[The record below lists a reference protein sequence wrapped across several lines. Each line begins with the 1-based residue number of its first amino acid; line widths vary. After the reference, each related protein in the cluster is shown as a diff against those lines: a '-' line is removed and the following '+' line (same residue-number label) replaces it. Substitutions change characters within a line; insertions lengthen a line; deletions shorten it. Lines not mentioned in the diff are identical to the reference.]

1 MFETRMGQC
10 DGALLVTWVKI
21 SQSTATW
28 SAVVAVPLLVRVF
41 VWLWQ
46 SGEVVLHLF
55 GDSRYA
61 QLCIVKVVWWQVGG
75 GAMELAF
82 CAAAIFVVSAV
93 VVYFVSVVG
102 TRQKTYEEALA
113 EARRRSL
120 EEDAALQQA
129 RQHHKRD
136 SANKKVK
143 GRWGRT
149 KVKES
154 PAEPELSASTGTNET
169 ALACPPSPT
178 QGAIQH
184 MPEHVEF
191 KEEAEVVLIPKED
204 DELTCDAVPRSSPI
218 IPPVR
223 NRRPQKP
230 ILVHKPPP
238 EPEELAAQPVAPVV
252 LEPSPK
258 PVRRNSFKDIVPK
271 DEIELKHLQE
281 QLQQQQQQ
289 QQQKEVAETSS
300 WSAAAPP
307 SPPNSTAAAAKGS
320 PLREKPPRSRKS
332 KGQDAASAVT
342 TDGTAAREVCAR
354 ELLSLVRGSSRF
366 VAEQEEL
373 EQLVEELLNRAGQP
387 AGEWRK
393 RGPDPEAHLRRLLAE
408 RERDLEAERQHAL
421 SHATKVKELRQE
433 LNQQLTRVQQQER
446 NLKTQQKAMEEQA
459 AQLQRLRDE
468 SRQLQQR
475 VHQLEAE
482 LQQSSASV
490 CERVR
495 SREEELEQ
503 VHREALERERREA
516 ETRLAQAQQQ
526 AEALE
531 ATCAQLRQR
540 LDQEA
545 QNLAAQRN
553 ASEGKVKE
561 LSKVHQLE
569 LEAERAEHQRR
580 LGALEQRCQ
589 EQAHLAEELRARLAE
604 AVQTH
609 SREVS
614 ELSRKK
620 AEAEAAAEG
629 AEQQLVQAHEAAV
642 EELRRELDD
651 QRAKNNDL
659 RTKNWEAVEAMRA
672 AERKAEAQAASLTKE
687 LEVLKASHT
696 KDVESLQRRLLD
708 EHQKKEREL
717 LERLLPAIKVDARLS
732 HSEWLV
738 HFERE
743 VHQWQKRQQQQQQ
756 QQHQRGM
763 GDHQPPSASTQSQ
776 TSGALEDAERLQQLA
791 QANAKLDKEVSHY
804 KQVLSQTEDIL
815 QNLQRS
821 VEEEEKRW
829 HEKEE
834 GHHKERLLWQ
844 QQLTQAQAEASQQK
858 ITGPTEREQWL
869 EERCAVLEAD
879 LRQLHGLQETTS
891 EVCGVQFAFSCLERT
906 LPSIVNEMQAKLK
919 ELQAKLQDEEGEKK
933 LLEQKYDEASLYGE
947 FLEKVSR
954 NAQDVRTHLESRVR
968 ELEEVKLMRDD
979 YDLLKQELANV
990 KAQLAETR
998 CTGAKAHEEA
1008 AANHSPSAQ
1017 LPVAKAMPDTVSPA
1031 TNGPSAAPAEKD
1043 DKLECSELGSDT
1055 IARPSGDA
1063 PCSKNTNGNRTKKRV
1078 RTWNDTSG

>member
-1 MFETRMGQC
+1 MEP
-10 DGALLVTWVKI
+10 I
-21 SQSTATW
+21 
-28 SAVVAVPLLVRVF
+28 AVRRFPVHSPEQRLA
-41 VWLWQ
+41 
-46 SGEVVLHLF
+46 
-55 GDSRYA
+55 
-61 QLCIVKVVWWQVGG
+61 VVWWQVGG

-178 QGAIQH
+178 QGTIQH

-204 DELTCDAVPRSSPI
+204 GELTCDAVPRSAPI
-218 IPPVR
+218 VPLVR

-289 QQQKEVAETSS
+289 QQQKEVAEASS

-307 SPPNSTAAAAKGS
+307 SPPNPTAAAAKGS

-342 TDGTAAREVCAR
+342 SDSTPAREVCAR

-446 NLKTQQKAMEEQA
+446 NLKTQQKAMEEQT

-482 LQQSSASV
+482 LQQSSALV

-569 LEAERAEHQRR
+569 LEAERVEHQRR
-580 LGALEQRCQ
+580 LGTLEQRCQ
-589 EQAHLAEELRARLAE
+589 EQAHLAEELRTRLAE

-696 KDVESLQRRLLD
+696 KDVESLQQRLLD
-708 EHQKKEREL
+708 EHHKKEREL

-743 VHQWQKRQQQQQQ
+743 VHQWQQKRQQQQ
-756 QQHQRGM
+756 HRGM
-763 GDHQPPSASTQSQ
+763 GDHQPLSASTQSQ
-776 TSGALEDAERLQQLA
+776 TSGALEDVEHLQQLA

-858 ITGPTEREQWL
+858 STGPTEREQWL

-891 EVCGVQFAFSCLERT
+891 E
-906 LPSIVNEMQAKLK
+906 
-919 ELQAKLQDEEGEKK
+919 
-933 LLEQKYDEASLYGE
+933 
-947 FLEKVSR
+947 VSR

-990 KAQLAETR
+990 KAQLVEAR
-998 CTGAKAHEEA
+998 RTGAKAHEEG

-1017 LPVAKAMPDTVSPA
+1017 LPVAKATPDTVSLA
-1031 TNGPSAAPAEKD
+1031 TNGPSAAPSPAEKD

-1078 RTWNDTSG
+1078 RLRLKFWKKSKK

>member
-1 MFETRMGQC
+1 
-10 DGALLVTWVKI
+10 
-21 SQSTATW
+21 
-28 SAVVAVPLLVRVF
+28 
-41 VWLWQ
+41 
-46 SGEVVLHLF
+46 
-55 GDSRYA
+55 
-61 QLCIVKVVWWQVGG
+61 
-75 GAMELAF
+75 MELAF

-178 QGAIQH
+178 QGTIQH

-204 DELTCDAVPRSSPI
+204 GELACDAVPRSSPV

-307 SPPNSTAAAAKGS
+307 SPPNPTAAAAKGS

-342 TDGTAAREVCAR
+342 TDSTAAREVCAR

-446 NLKTQQKAMEEQA
+446 NLKTQQKAMEEQTT
-459 AQLQRLRDE
+459 QLQRLRDE
-468 SRQLQQR
+468 SRQLQQK

-569 LEAERAEHQRR
+569 LEAERVEHQRR

-629 AEQQLVQAHEAAV
+629 AEQRLVQAHEAAV
-642 EELRRELDD
+642 EELRRELDG

-672 AERKAEAQAASLTKE
+672 AERKAEAQAAILTKE

-696 KDVESLQRRLLD
+696 KDVESLQQRLLD

-717 LERLLPAIKVDARLS
+717 LERLLPAIKVDATLS

-738 HFERE
+738 HFETE

-763 GDHQPPSASTQSQ
+763 GDHQPLSASTQSQ
-776 TSGALEDAERLQQLA
+776 TSGALEDAEHLQQLA

-844 QQLTQAQAEASQQK
+844 QQLTRAQAEASQQK
-858 ITGPTEREQWL
+858 STGPTEREQWL

-891 EVCGVQFAFSCLERT
+891 E
-906 LPSIVNEMQAKLK
+906 MQAKLK

-933 LLEQKYDEASLYGE
+933 LLEQKYDE
-947 FLEKVSR
+947 VSR

-979 YDLLKQELANV
+979 YDLLKQELADV
-990 KAQLAETR
+990 KAQLVEAR
-998 CTGAKAHEEA
+998 RTGAKAHEEG
-1008 AANHSPSAQ
+1008 AANHSPLAQ
-1017 LPVAKAMPDTVSPA
+1017 LPVTKATPDKVSPA
-1031 TNGPSAAPAEKD
+1031 TNGPSAAPSPAEKD

-1055 IARPSGDA
+1055 IARPSADA

-1078 RTWNDTSG
+1078 RIGFAMLGLQNHMRLTSYVPGFVEQEVEALQPERSTTPPCAPQYLLRMAAAAGSLPLPACPGRCEISTCCCFASRFVQ

>member
-1 MFETRMGQC
+1 
-10 DGALLVTWVKI
+10 
-21 SQSTATW
+21 
-28 SAVVAVPLLVRVF
+28 
-41 VWLWQ
+41 
-46 SGEVVLHLF
+46 
-55 GDSRYA
+55 
-61 QLCIVKVVWWQVGG
+61 
-75 GAMELAF
+75 MELAL
-82 CAAAIFVVSAV
+82 CAAAIFLVSLV
-93 VVYFVSVVG
+93 VVYFVSVFG

-129 RQHHKRD
+129 RQHQKRD

-149 KVKES
+149 KVKEC
-154 PAEPELSASTGTNET
+154 PTEPEIGASTATNET
-169 ALACPPSPT
+169 AAARPPSPQ
-178 QGAIQH
+178 QGLVQH
-184 MPEHVEF
+184 TPEHVEF

-204 DELTCDAVPRSSPI
+204 DELPCEAVPRPSPI
-218 IPPVR
+218 VPPVR

-238 EPEELAAQPVAPVV
+238 EPQEPAIQPVAPPVP
-252 LEPSPK
+252 EPSPK
-258 PVRRNSFKDIVPK
+258 AVRRNSFKDIIPK

-281 QLQQQQQQ
+281 Q
-289 QQQKEVAETSS
+289 QQQKEEMT
-300 WSAAAPP
+300 AAAAAPPP

-320 PLREKPPRSRKS
+320 PLREKPSRSRRS
-332 KGQDAASAVT
+332 KGQDSSTPASGDAV
-342 TDGTAAREVCAR
+342 GVVSREVCAR

-366 VAEQEEL
+366 TAEQEEL

-387 AGEWRK
+387 GGEWRK

-446 NLKTQQKAMEEQA
+446 SLKAQQKLTEEQA

-468 SRQLQQR
+468 TRQLQQR
-475 VHQLEAE
+475 VHQLESE
-482 LQQSSASV
+482 LQQASASV

-495 SREEELEQ
+495 LREQELEQ
-503 VHREALERERREA
+503 AHHEALERERQEA
-516 ETRLAQAQQQ
+516 EARLAQAQQQ
-526 AEALE
+526 VQAVE
-531 ATCAQLRQR
+531 ATCAQLRQL

-569 LEAERAEHQRR
+569 LEAERTEHQRR

-629 AEQQLVQAHEAAV
+629 AEQRLAQAHEAAV
-642 EELRRELDD
+642 QELRRELDD

-672 AERKAEAQAASLTKE
+672 AERKAEAKEATLTKKFDE
-687 LEVLKASHT
+687 LKASHT
-696 KDVESLQRRLLD
+696 KEVESVRQRLID
-708 EHQKKEREL
+708 EQQKKEREL
-717 LERLLPAIKVDARLS
+717 LERLLPAIKVDAGLS
-732 HSEWLV
+732 HAEWLV
-738 HFERE
+738 AFERE
-743 VHQWQKRQQQQQQ
+743 LHQWQKWQQQQQQ
-756 QQHQRGM
+756 QQQQQGT
-763 GDHQPPSASTQSQ
+763 GDHLPRSTSTQSQ
-776 TSGALEDAERLQQLA
+776 TSGVTEDVERLQQLTL
-791 QANAKLDKEVSHY
+791 ANSKLDKEVSHY

-844 QQLTQAQAEASQQK
+844 QQLAQAQAEASQRK
-858 ITGPTEREQWL
+858 NAGPTEREKQL
-869 EERCAVLEAD
+869 EERCAALEAD

-891 EVCGVQFAFSCLERT
+891 EVCGVQFAFSCIERT

-933 LLEQKYDEASLYGE
+933 LLEQKYDEE
-947 FLEKVSR
+947 SR

-968 ELEEVKLMRDD
+968 ELEGTKLMRDD
-979 YDLLKQELANV
+979 YDRLKQELAEV
-990 KAQLAETR
+990 KAQLAEAR
-998 CTGAKAHEEA
+998 RA
-1008 AANHSPSAQ
+1008 
-1017 LPVAKAMPDTVSPA
+1017 VAKVDEESAASHSSLAQTHLSTSSPTKAVRDAVSLA
-1031 TNGPSAAPAEKD
+1031 TNGPSASPTPAEKEKD
-1043 DKLECSELGSDT
+1043 DKLRLKFWKK
-1055 IARPSGDA
+1055 
-1063 PCSKNTNGNRTKKRV
+1063 SKK
-1078 RTWNDTSG
+1078 

>member
-1 MFETRMGQC
+1 MEP
-10 DGALLVTWVKI
+10 I
-21 SQSTATW
+21 
-28 SAVVAVPLLVRVF
+28 AVRRFPVHSPEQRLA
-41 VWLWQ
+41 
-46 SGEVVLHLF
+46 
-55 GDSRYA
+55 
-61 QLCIVKVVWWQVGG
+61 VVWWQVGG

-178 QGAIQH
+178 QGTIQH

-204 DELTCDAVPRSSPI
+204 GELTCDAVPRSAPI
-218 IPPVR
+218 VPLVR

-289 QQQKEVAETSS
+289 QQQKEVAEASS

-307 SPPNSTAAAAKGS
+307 SPPNPTAAAAKGS

-342 TDGTAAREVCAR
+342 SDSTPAREVCAR

-446 NLKTQQKAMEEQA
+446 NLKTQQKAMEEQT

-482 LQQSSASV
+482 LQQSSALV

-569 LEAERAEHQRR
+569 LEAERVEHQRR
-580 LGALEQRCQ
+580 LGTLEQRCQ
-589 EQAHLAEELRARLAE
+589 EQAHLAEELRTRLAE

-696 KDVESLQRRLLD
+696 KDVESLQQRLLD
-708 EHQKKEREL
+708 EHHKKEREL

-743 VHQWQKRQQQQQQ
+743 VHQWQQKRQQQQ
-756 QQHQRGM
+756 HRGM
-763 GDHQPPSASTQSQ
+763 GDHQPLSASTQSQ
-776 TSGALEDAERLQQLA
+776 TSGALEDVEHLQQLA

-858 ITGPTEREQWL
+858 STGPTEREQWL

-891 EVCGVQFAFSCLERT
+891 E
-906 LPSIVNEMQAKLK
+906 MQAKLK

-933 LLEQKYDEASLYGE
+933 LLEQKYDE
-947 FLEKVSR
+947 VSR

-990 KAQLAETR
+990 KAQLVEAR
-998 CTGAKAHEEA
+998 RTGAKAHEEG

-1017 LPVAKAMPDTVSPA
+1017 LPVAKATPDTVSLA
-1031 TNGPSAAPAEKD
+1031 TNGPSAAPSPAEKD

-1078 RTWNDTSG
+1078 RLRLKFWKKSKK

>member
-1 MFETRMGQC
+1 
-10 DGALLVTWVKI
+10 
-21 SQSTATW
+21 
-28 SAVVAVPLLVRVF
+28 
-41 VWLWQ
+41 
-46 SGEVVLHLF
+46 
-55 GDSRYA
+55 
-61 QLCIVKVVWWQVGG
+61 
-75 GAMELAF
+75 MELAF

-178 QGAIQH
+178 QGTIQH

-204 DELTCDAVPRSSPI
+204 GELACDAVPRSSPV

-307 SPPNSTAAAAKGS
+307 SPPNPTAAAAKGS

-342 TDGTAAREVCAR
+342 TDSTAAREVCAR

-446 NLKTQQKAMEEQA
+446 NLKTQQKAMEEQTT
-459 AQLQRLRDE
+459 QLQRLRDE
-468 SRQLQQR
+468 SRQLQQK

-569 LEAERAEHQRR
+569 LEAERVEHQRR

-629 AEQQLVQAHEAAV
+629 AEQRLVQAHEAAV
-642 EELRRELDD
+642 EELRRELDG

-672 AERKAEAQAASLTKE
+672 AERKAEAQAAILTKE

-696 KDVESLQRRLLD
+696 KDVESLQQRLLD

-717 LERLLPAIKVDARLS
+717 LERLLPAIKVDATLS

-738 HFERE
+738 HFETE

-763 GDHQPPSASTQSQ
+763 GDHQPLSASTQSQ
-776 TSGALEDAERLQQLA
+776 TSGALEDAEHLQQLA

-844 QQLTQAQAEASQQK
+844 QQLTRAQAEASQQK
-858 ITGPTEREQWL
+858 STGPTEREQWL

-879 LRQLHGLQETTS
+879 LRQLHGLQE
-891 EVCGVQFAFSCLERT
+891 
-906 LPSIVNEMQAKLK
+906 MQAKLK

-933 LLEQKYDEASLYGE
+933 LLEQKYDE
-947 FLEKVSR
+947 VSR

-979 YDLLKQELANV
+979 YDLLKQELADV
-990 KAQLAETR
+990 KAQLVEAR
-998 CTGAKAHEEA
+998 RTGAKAHEEG
-1008 AANHSPSAQ
+1008 AANHSPLAQ
-1017 LPVAKAMPDTVSPA
+1017 LPVTKATPDKVSPA
-1031 TNGPSAAPAEKD
+1031 TNGPSAAPSPAEKD

-1055 IARPSGDA
+1055 IARPSADA

-1078 RTWNDTSG
+1078 RIGFAMLGLQNHMRLTSYVPGFVEQEVEALQPERSTTPPCAPQYLLRMAAAAGSLPLPACPGRCEISTCCCFASRFVQ

>member
-1 MFETRMGQC
+1 
-10 DGALLVTWVKI
+10 
-21 SQSTATW
+21 
-28 SAVVAVPLLVRVF
+28 
-41 VWLWQ
+41 
-46 SGEVVLHLF
+46 
-55 GDSRYA
+55 
-61 QLCIVKVVWWQVGG
+61 
-75 GAMELAF
+75 MELAL
-82 CAAAIFVVSAV
+82 CAAAIFLVSLV
-93 VVYFVSVVG
+93 VVYFVSVFG

-129 RQHHKRD
+129 RQHQKRD

-149 KVKES
+149 KVKECPTEAEISAS
-154 PAEPELSASTGTNET
+154 PATNET
-169 ALACPPSPT
+169 AAARPPSPQ
-178 QGAIQH
+178 QGPVQH
-184 MPEHVEF
+184 TPEHVEF

-204 DELTCDAVPRSSPI
+204 DELPCEAVPRPSPVV
-218 IPPVR
+218 PPVR

-230 ILVHKPPP
+230 ILVHKPPA
-238 EPEELAAQPVAPVV
+238 EPQEPAVQPVAPPVP
-252 LEPSPK
+252 EPSPK
-258 PVRRNSFKDIVPK
+258 PVRRNSFKDIIPK

-281 QLQQQQQQ
+281 Q
-289 QQQKEVAETSS
+289 QQQKEEMT
-300 WSAAAPP
+300 AAAAPPP
-307 SPPNSTAAAAKGS
+307 SPPNPTAAAAKGS
-320 PLREKPPRSRKS
+320 PLREKPPRSRRS
-332 KGQDAASAVT
+332 KGQDSSTPASGDAV
-342 TDGTAAREVCAR
+342 GVVSREVCAR

-366 VAEQEEL
+366 TAEQEEL

-387 AGEWRK
+387 GGEWRK

-446 NLKTQQKAMEEQA
+446 SLKAQQKVTEEQA

-468 SRQLQQR
+468 TRQLQQR
-475 VHQLEAE
+475 VHQLETE
-482 LQQSSASV
+482 LQQASASV

-495 SREEELEQ
+495 SREQELEQ
-503 VHREALERERREA
+503 AHHEALERERQEA
-516 ETRLAQAQQQ
+516 EARLAQAQQQ
-526 AEALE
+526 VQAVE
-531 ATCAQLRQR
+531 ATCAQLRQL

-569 LEAERAEHQRR
+569 LEAERKEHQRR

-604 AVQTH
+604 TLQTH

-629 AEQQLVQAHEAAV
+629 AEQRLAQAHEAAV
-642 EELRRELDD
+642 QELQRQLDD

-672 AERKAEAQAASLTKE
+672 AERKAEAREASLTKKFE
-687 LEVLKASHT
+687 ELKASHS
-696 KDVESLQRRLLD
+696 KEVESVRQRLI
-708 EHQKKEREL
+708 EEQQKKEREL
-717 LERLLPAIKVDARLS
+717 LERLLPAIKVDAALS
-732 HSEWLV
+732 HPEWLV
-738 HFERE
+738 AFERE
-743 VHQWQKRQQQQQQ
+743 LHQWQKWQQQQQQ
-756 QQHQRGM
+756 QQQQQRVK
-763 GDHQPPSASTQSQ
+763 GDHQPLSASTQSQ
-776 TSGALEDAERLQQLA
+776 TSGVAEDVERLQQLTL
-791 QANAKLDKEVSHY
+791 ANAKLDKEVSHY

-844 QQLTQAQAEASQQK
+844 QQLAQAQAEASQQK
-858 ITGPTEREQWL
+858 NTGPTEREKQL
-869 EERCAVLEAD
+869 EERCAALEAD

-891 EVCGVQFAFSCLERT
+891 
-906 LPSIVNEMQAKLK
+906 EMQAKLK

-933 LLEQKYDEASLYGE
+933 LLEQKYDEERG
-947 FLEKVSR
+947 
-954 NAQDVRTHLESRVR
+954 NAQDVRTYLESRVR
-968 ELEEVKLMRDD
+968 ELEGTKLMRDD
-979 YDLLKQELANV
+979 YDRLKQELAEV
-990 KAQLAETR
+990 KAQLAEAR
-998 CTGAKAHEEA
+998 RAAAKVDEES
-1008 AANHSPSAQ
+1008 AANHSASAQ
-1017 LPVAKAMPDTVSPA
+1017 TRMSTSSPTKAAAPDAASPA
-1031 TNGPSAAPAEKD
+1031 TNGPSASPTPAEKEKD
-1043 DKLECSELGSDT
+1043 DKGS
-1055 IARPSGDA
+1055 S
-1063 PCSKNTNGNRTKKRV
+1063 NKK
-1078 RTWNDTSG
+1078 

>member
-1 MFETRMGQC
+1 MEP
-10 DGALLVTWVKI
+10 I
-21 SQSTATW
+21 
-28 SAVVAVPLLVRVF
+28 AVRRFPVHSPEQRLA
-41 VWLWQ
+41 
-46 SGEVVLHLF
+46 
-55 GDSRYA
+55 
-61 QLCIVKVVWWQVGG
+61 VVWWQVGG

-178 QGAIQH
+178 QGTIQH

-204 DELTCDAVPRSSPI
+204 GELTCDAVPRSAPI
-218 IPPVR
+218 VPLVR

-289 QQQKEVAETSS
+289 QQQKEVAEASS

-307 SPPNSTAAAAKGS
+307 SPPNPTAAAAKGS

-342 TDGTAAREVCAR
+342 SDSTPAREVCAR

-446 NLKTQQKAMEEQA
+446 NLKTQQKAMEEQT

-482 LQQSSASV
+482 LQQSSALV

-569 LEAERAEHQRR
+569 LEAERVEHQRR
-580 LGALEQRCQ
+580 LGTLEQRCQ
-589 EQAHLAEELRARLAE
+589 EQAHLAEELRTRLAE

-696 KDVESLQRRLLD
+696 KDVESLQQRLLD
-708 EHQKKEREL
+708 EHHKKEREL

-743 VHQWQKRQQQQQQ
+743 VHQWQQKRQQQQ
-756 QQHQRGM
+756 HRGM
-763 GDHQPPSASTQSQ
+763 GDHQPLSASTQSQ
-776 TSGALEDAERLQQLA
+776 TSGALEDVEHLQQLA

-858 ITGPTEREQWL
+858 STGPTEREQWL

-879 LRQLHGLQETTS
+879 LRQLHGLQE
-891 EVCGVQFAFSCLERT
+891 
-906 LPSIVNEMQAKLK
+906 MQAKLK

-933 LLEQKYDEASLYGE
+933 LLEQKYDE
-947 FLEKVSR
+947 VSR

-990 KAQLAETR
+990 KAQLVEAR
-998 CTGAKAHEEA
+998 RTGAKAHEEG

-1017 LPVAKAMPDTVSPA
+1017 LPVAKATPDTVSLA
-1031 TNGPSAAPAEKD
+1031 TNGPSAAPSPAEKD

-1078 RTWNDTSG
+1078 RLRLKFWKKSKK

>member
-1 MFETRMGQC
+1 MEP
-10 DGALLVTWVKI
+10 I
-21 SQSTATW
+21 
-28 SAVVAVPLLVRVF
+28 AVRRFPVHSPEQRLA
-41 VWLWQ
+41 
-46 SGEVVLHLF
+46 
-55 GDSRYA
+55 
-61 QLCIVKVVWWQVGG
+61 VVWWQVGG

-178 QGAIQH
+178 QGTIQH

-204 DELTCDAVPRSSPI
+204 GELTCDAVPRSAPI
-218 IPPVR
+218 VPLVR

-289 QQQKEVAETSS
+289 QQQKEVAEASS

-307 SPPNSTAAAAKGS
+307 SPPNPTAAAAKGS

-342 TDGTAAREVCAR
+342 SDSTPAREVCAR

-446 NLKTQQKAMEEQA
+446 NLKTQQKAMEEQT

-482 LQQSSASV
+482 LQQSSALV

-569 LEAERAEHQRR
+569 LEAERVEHQRR
-580 LGALEQRCQ
+580 LGTLEQRCQ
-589 EQAHLAEELRARLAE
+589 EQAHLAEELRTRLAE

-696 KDVESLQRRLLD
+696 KDVESLQQRLLD
-708 EHQKKEREL
+708 EHHKKEREL

-743 VHQWQKRQQQQQQ
+743 VHQWQQKRQQQQ
-756 QQHQRGM
+756 HRGM
-763 GDHQPPSASTQSQ
+763 GDHQPLSASTQSQ
-776 TSGALEDAERLQQLA
+776 TSGALEDVEHLQQLA

-858 ITGPTEREQWL
+858 STGPTEREQWL

-891 EVCGVQFAFSCLERT
+891 E
-906 LPSIVNEMQAKLK
+906 MQAKLK

-933 LLEQKYDEASLYGE
+933 LLEQKYDEANLYGE

-990 KAQLAETR
+990 KAQLVEAR
-998 CTGAKAHEEA
+998 RTGAKAHEEG

-1017 LPVAKAMPDTVSPA
+1017 LPVAKATPDTVSLA
-1031 TNGPSAAPAEKD
+1031 TNGPSAAPSPAEKD

-1078 RTWNDTSG
+1078 RLRLKFWKKSKK

>member
-1 MFETRMGQC
+1 
-10 DGALLVTWVKI
+10 
-21 SQSTATW
+21 
-28 SAVVAVPLLVRVF
+28 
-41 VWLWQ
+41 
-46 SGEVVLHLF
+46 
-55 GDSRYA
+55 
-61 QLCIVKVVWWQVGG
+61 
-75 GAMELAF
+75 MELAF

-178 QGAIQH
+178 QGTIQH

-204 DELTCDAVPRSSPI
+204 GELACDAVPRSSPV

-307 SPPNSTAAAAKGS
+307 SPPNPTAAAAKGS

-342 TDGTAAREVCAR
+342 TDSTAAREVCAR

-446 NLKTQQKAMEEQA
+446 NLKTQQKAMEEQTT
-459 AQLQRLRDE
+459 QLQRLRDE
-468 SRQLQQR
+468 SRQLQQK

-569 LEAERAEHQRR
+569 LEAERVEHQRR

-629 AEQQLVQAHEAAV
+629 AEQRLVQAHEAAV
-642 EELRRELDD
+642 EELRRELDG

-672 AERKAEAQAASLTKE
+672 AERKAEAQAAILTKE

-696 KDVESLQRRLLD
+696 KDVE
-708 EHQKKEREL
+708 
-717 LERLLPAIKVDARLS
+717 VDATLS

-738 HFERE
+738 HFETE

-763 GDHQPPSASTQSQ
+763 GDHQPLSASTQSQ
-776 TSGALEDAERLQQLA
+776 TSGALEDAEHLQQLA

-844 QQLTQAQAEASQQK
+844 QQLTRAQAEASQQK
-858 ITGPTEREQWL
+858 STGPTEREQWL

-891 EVCGVQFAFSCLERT
+891 EVCGVQFAFSCVEWT

-933 LLEQKYDEASLYGE
+933 LLEQKYDEANLYGE

-979 YDLLKQELANV
+979 YDLLKQELADV
-990 KAQLAETR
+990 KAQLVEAR
-998 CTGAKAHEEA
+998 RTGAKAHEEG
-1008 AANHSPSAQ
+1008 AANHSPLAQ
-1017 LPVAKAMPDTVSPA
+1017 LPVTKATPDKVSPA
-1031 TNGPSAAPAEKD
+1031 TNGPSAAPSPAEKD

-1055 IARPSGDA
+1055 IARPSADA

-1078 RTWNDTSG
+1078 RIGFAMLGLQNHMRLTSYVPGFVEQEVEALQPERSTTPPCAPQYLLRMAAAAGSLPLPACPGRCEISTCCCFASRFVQ

>member
-1 MFETRMGQC
+1 MEP
-10 DGALLVTWVKI
+10 I
-21 SQSTATW
+21 
-28 SAVVAVPLLVRVF
+28 AVRRFPVHSPEQRLA
-41 VWLWQ
+41 
-46 SGEVVLHLF
+46 
-55 GDSRYA
+55 
-61 QLCIVKVVWWQVGG
+61 VVWWQVGG

-178 QGAIQH
+178 QGTIQH

-204 DELTCDAVPRSSPI
+204 GELTCDAVPRSAPI
-218 IPPVR
+218 VPLVR

-289 QQQKEVAETSS
+289 QQQKEVAEASS

-307 SPPNSTAAAAKGS
+307 SPPNPTAAAAKGS

-342 TDGTAAREVCAR
+342 SDSTPAREVCAR

-446 NLKTQQKAMEEQA
+446 NLKTQQKAMEEQT

-482 LQQSSASV
+482 LQQSSALV

-569 LEAERAEHQRR
+569 LEAERVEHQRR
-580 LGALEQRCQ
+580 LGTLEQRCQ
-589 EQAHLAEELRARLAE
+589 EQAHLAEELRTRLAE

-696 KDVESLQRRLLD
+696 KDVESLQQRLLD
-708 EHQKKEREL
+708 EHHKKEREL

-743 VHQWQKRQQQQQQ
+743 VHQWQQKRQQQQ
-756 QQHQRGM
+756 HRGM
-763 GDHQPPSASTQSQ
+763 GDHQPLSASTQSQ
-776 TSGALEDAERLQQLA
+776 TSGALEDVEHLQQLA

-858 ITGPTEREQWL
+858 STGPTEREQWL

-891 EVCGVQFAFSCLERT
+891 EVCGVQFAFSCVERT
-906 LPSIVNEMQAKLK
+906 LPSLVNEMQAKLK

-933 LLEQKYDEASLYGE
+933 LLEQKYDE
-947 FLEKVSR
+947 VSR

-990 KAQLAETR
+990 KAQLVEAR
-998 CTGAKAHEEA
+998 RTGAKAHEEG

-1017 LPVAKAMPDTVSPA
+1017 LPVAKATPDTVSLA
-1031 TNGPSAAPAEKD
+1031 TNGPSAAPSPAEKD

-1078 RTWNDTSG
+1078 RLRLKFWKKSKK

>member
-1 MFETRMGQC
+1 MEP
-10 DGALLVTWVKI
+10 I
-21 SQSTATW
+21 
-28 SAVVAVPLLVRVF
+28 AVRRFPVHSPEQRLA
-41 VWLWQ
+41 
-46 SGEVVLHLF
+46 
-55 GDSRYA
+55 
-61 QLCIVKVVWWQVGG
+61 VVWWQVGG

-178 QGAIQH
+178 QGTIQH

-204 DELTCDAVPRSSPI
+204 GELTCDAVPRSAPI
-218 IPPVR
+218 VPLVR

-289 QQQKEVAETSS
+289 QQQKEVAEASS

-307 SPPNSTAAAAKGS
+307 SPPNPTAAAAKGS

-342 TDGTAAREVCAR
+342 SDSTPAREVCAR

-446 NLKTQQKAMEEQA
+446 NLKTQQKAMEEQT

-482 LQQSSASV
+482 LQQSSALV

-569 LEAERAEHQRR
+569 LEAERVEHQRR
-580 LGALEQRCQ
+580 LGTLEQRCQ
-589 EQAHLAEELRARLAE
+589 EQAHLAEELRTRLAE

-696 KDVESLQRRLLD
+696 KDVESLQQRLLD
-708 EHQKKEREL
+708 EHHKKEREL

-743 VHQWQKRQQQQQQ
+743 VHQWQQKRQQQQ
-756 QQHQRGM
+756 HRGM
-763 GDHQPPSASTQSQ
+763 GDHQPLSASTQSQ
-776 TSGALEDAERLQQLA
+776 TSGALEDVEHLQQLA

-858 ITGPTEREQWL
+858 STGPTEREQWL

-879 LRQLHGLQETTS
+879 LRQLHGLQ
-891 EVCGVQFAFSCLERT
+891 
-906 LPSIVNEMQAKLK
+906 EMQAKLK

-933 LLEQKYDEASLYGE
+933 LLEQKYDEANLYGE

-990 KAQLAETR
+990 KAQLVEAR
-998 CTGAKAHEEA
+998 RTGAKAHEEG

-1017 LPVAKAMPDTVSPA
+1017 LPVAKATPDTVSLA
-1031 TNGPSAAPAEKD
+1031 TNGPSAAPSPAEKD

-1078 RTWNDTSG
+1078 RLRLKFWKKSKK

>member
-1 MFETRMGQC
+1 MEP
-10 DGALLVTWVKI
+10 I
-21 SQSTATW
+21 
-28 SAVVAVPLLVRVF
+28 AVRRFPVHSPEQRLA
-41 VWLWQ
+41 
-46 SGEVVLHLF
+46 
-55 GDSRYA
+55 
-61 QLCIVKVVWWQVGG
+61 VVWWQVGG

-178 QGAIQH
+178 QGTIQH

-204 DELTCDAVPRSSPI
+204 GELTCDAVPRSAPI
-218 IPPVR
+218 VPLVR

-289 QQQKEVAETSS
+289 QQQKEVAEASS

-307 SPPNSTAAAAKGS
+307 SPPNPTAAAAKGS

-342 TDGTAAREVCAR
+342 SDSTPAREVCAR

-446 NLKTQQKAMEEQA
+446 NLKTQQKAMEEQT

-482 LQQSSASV
+482 LQQSSALV

-569 LEAERAEHQRR
+569 LEAERVEHQRR
-580 LGALEQRCQ
+580 LGTLEQRCQ
-589 EQAHLAEELRARLAE
+589 EQAHLAEELRTRLAE

-696 KDVESLQRRLLD
+696 KDVESLQQRLLD
-708 EHQKKEREL
+708 EHHKKEREL

-743 VHQWQKRQQQQQQ
+743 VHQWQQKRQQQQ
-756 QQHQRGM
+756 HRGM
-763 GDHQPPSASTQSQ
+763 GDHQPLSASTQSQ
-776 TSGALEDAERLQQLA
+776 TSGALEDVEHLQQLA

-858 ITGPTEREQWL
+858 STGPTEREQWL

-891 EVCGVQFAFSCLERT
+891 E
-906 LPSIVNEMQAKLK
+906 MQAKLK

-933 LLEQKYDEASLYGE
+933 LLEQKYDEANLYGE
-947 FLEKVSR
+947 FLEKAVPGPS
-954 NAQDVRTHLESRVR
+954 
-968 ELEEVKLMRDD
+968 
-979 YDLLKQELANV
+979 LLKKKMCIRIGCERRQRKYV
-990 KAQLAETR
+990 IFY
-998 CTGAKAHEEA
+998 HV
-1008 AANHSPSAQ
+1008 PSRDHA
-1017 LPVAKAMPDTVSPA
+1017 L
-1031 TNGPSAAPAEKD
+1031 
-1043 DKLECSELGSDT
+1043 
-1055 IARPSGDA
+1055 
-1063 PCSKNTNGNRTKKRV
+1063 
-1078 RTWNDTSG
+1078 

>member
-1 MFETRMGQC
+1 
-10 DGALLVTWVKI
+10 
-21 SQSTATW
+21 
-28 SAVVAVPLLVRVF
+28 
-41 VWLWQ
+41 
-46 SGEVVLHLF
+46 
-55 GDSRYA
+55 
-61 QLCIVKVVWWQVGG
+61 
-75 GAMELAF
+75 MELAF

-178 QGAIQH
+178 QGTIQH

-204 DELTCDAVPRSSPI
+204 GELACDAVPRSSPV

-307 SPPNSTAAAAKGS
+307 SPPNPTAAAAKGS

-342 TDGTAAREVCAR
+342 TDSTAAREVCAR

-446 NLKTQQKAMEEQA
+446 NLKTQQKAMEEQTT
-459 AQLQRLRDE
+459 QLQRLRDE
-468 SRQLQQR
+468 SRQLQQK

-569 LEAERAEHQRR
+569 LEAERVEHQRR

-629 AEQQLVQAHEAAV
+629 AEQRLVQAHEAAV
-642 EELRRELDD
+642 EELRRELDG

-672 AERKAEAQAASLTKE
+672 AERKAEAQAAILTKE

-696 KDVESLQRRLLD
+696 KDVESLQQRLLD

-717 LERLLPAIKVDARLS
+717 LERLLPAIKVDATLS

-738 HFERE
+738 HFETE

-763 GDHQPPSASTQSQ
+763 GDHQPLSASTQSQ
-776 TSGALEDAERLQQLA
+776 TSGALEDAEHLQQLA

-844 QQLTQAQAEASQQK
+844 QQLTRAQAEASQQK
-858 ITGPTEREQWL
+858 STGPTEREQWL

-879 LRQLHGLQETTS
+879 LRQLHGLQ
-891 EVCGVQFAFSCLERT
+891 
-906 LPSIVNEMQAKLK
+906 EMQAKLK

-933 LLEQKYDEASLYGE
+933 LLEQKYDEANLYGE

-979 YDLLKQELANV
+979 YDLLKQELADV
-990 KAQLAETR
+990 KAQLVEAR
-998 CTGAKAHEEA
+998 RTGAKAHEEG
-1008 AANHSPSAQ
+1008 AANHSPLAQ
-1017 LPVAKAMPDTVSPA
+1017 LPVTKATPDKVSPA
-1031 TNGPSAAPAEKD
+1031 TNGPSAAPSPAEKD

-1055 IARPSGDA
+1055 IARPSADA

-1078 RTWNDTSG
+1078 RIGFAMLGLQNHMRLTSYVPGFVEQEVEALQPERSTTPPCAPQYLLRMAAAAGSLPLPACPGRCEISTCCCFASRFVQ

>member
-1 MFETRMGQC
+1 
-10 DGALLVTWVKI
+10 
-21 SQSTATW
+21 
-28 SAVVAVPLLVRVF
+28 
-41 VWLWQ
+41 
-46 SGEVVLHLF
+46 
-55 GDSRYA
+55 
-61 QLCIVKVVWWQVGG
+61 
-75 GAMELAF
+75 MELAF

-178 QGAIQH
+178 QGTIQH

-204 DELTCDAVPRSSPI
+204 GELACDAVPRSSPV

-307 SPPNSTAAAAKGS
+307 SPPNPTAAAAKGS

-342 TDGTAAREVCAR
+342 TDSTAAREVCAR

-446 NLKTQQKAMEEQA
+446 NLKTQQKAMEEQTT
-459 AQLQRLRDE
+459 QLQRLRDE
-468 SRQLQQR
+468 SRQLQQK

-569 LEAERAEHQRR
+569 LEAERVEHQRR

-629 AEQQLVQAHEAAV
+629 AEQRLVQAHEAAV
-642 EELRRELDD
+642 EELRRELDG

-672 AERKAEAQAASLTKE
+672 AERKAEAQAAILTKE

-696 KDVESLQRRLLD
+696 KDVESLQQRLLD

-717 LERLLPAIKVDARLS
+717 LERLLPAIKVDATLS

-738 HFERE
+738 HFETE

-763 GDHQPPSASTQSQ
+763 GDHQPLSASTQSQ
-776 TSGALEDAERLQQLA
+776 TSGALEDAEHLQQLA

-844 QQLTQAQAEASQQK
+844 QQLTRAQAEASQQK
-858 ITGPTEREQWL
+858 STGPTEREQWL

-891 EVCGVQFAFSCLERT
+891 E
-906 LPSIVNEMQAKLK
+906 MQAKLK

-933 LLEQKYDEASLYGE
+933 LLEQKYDEANLYGE

-979 YDLLKQELANV
+979 YDLLKQELADV
-990 KAQLAETR
+990 KAQLVEAR
-998 CTGAKAHEEA
+998 RTGAKAHEEG
-1008 AANHSPSAQ
+1008 AANHSPLAQ
-1017 LPVAKAMPDTVSPA
+1017 LPVTKATPDKVSPA
-1031 TNGPSAAPAEKD
+1031 TNGPSAAPSPAEKD

-1055 IARPSGDA
+1055 IARPSADA

-1078 RTWNDTSG
+1078 RIGFAMLGLQNHMRLTSYVPGFVEQEVEALQPERSTTPPCAPQYLLRMAAAAGSLPLPACPGRCEISTCCCFASRFVQ